1 MQQWS
6 VLLKFE
12 YEGKFASITDNTF
25 VFELK
30 EYCRAPEY
38 WQFLRYKVKEHWA
51 FAYNTLMY
59 NQKKSW
65 I

>member
-12 YEGKFASITDNTF
+12 NEGIASITDNTF
-25 VFELK
+25 MFKLK

-38 WQFLRYKVKEHWA
+38 WHFLRYKVKEHWA
-51 FAYNTLMY
+51 LAYNTWMY
-59 NQKKSW
+59 NQKKS
-65 I
+65 